1 MLTPSVNSAGTIQM
15 AGGRAVWDASP
26 LRPSCRTFSKE
37 RVGLQRELALGCF
50 DGWSGSLGSSDHQRW
65 LRW

>member
-1 MLTPSVNSAGTIQM
+1 MLTPSANSAGAMQM
-15 AGGRAVWDASP
+15 AGGRAVWDSSP
-26 LRPSCRTFSKE
+26 LHPSRRAFCKE
-37 RVGLQRELALGCF
+37 RVELQGDLALGCF